1 MNESNNNYA
10 QIEAEFKG
18 ESREPVLNLNE
29 YPENINM
36 NTEQFTK
43 INNNQANSTLAKE
56 SEVSISSQITK
67 EFTGKKKKRPRNQ
80 KSDKQLKNTSIKFK
94 VTCFPNCFCETSEDT
109 SLKKTSEKKAIKKR
123 DNLVK
128 ATLKSPYS
136 SLLKFIKIYG
146 GIEESLKRVN
156 LKNLFGDTE
165 KNQKRLQLSLRDI
178 ICFGEGKEKGKDE
191 GKGDGDGEGNNNILV
206 NKAKPKNKIYFDN
219 ILNSKYLDL
228 ITNYYNNNKFFDFGN
243 EKVHIEEFITFEDF
257 KKEKK
262 KYYEKQEFDEIK
274 IIVLSNFDP
283 KKWKGRKGTK
293 RKKKPKFLVKRE
305 ETKEKGN
312 ISDGVHYANGCETEK
327 QEESSQKSLQ
337 NSSSNNLNSIG
348 YINNQENALYP
359 DENEGNDTSRNNWLF
374 GESDGIEE
382 SDGSVC
388 CEMNS
393 HHKVV
398 SLTEGDVY
406 PDDLPILE
414 EMI

>member
-18 ESREPVLNLNE
+18 ESREPELNLNE

-56 SEVSISSQITK
+56 SEVNISSQITK

-94 VTCFPNCFCETSEDT
+94 VTRFPNCFCETSEDT

-136 SLLKFIKIYG
+136 SFVKFIKIYG

-165 KNQKRLQLSLRDI
+165 NNQKSLQLSLRKI
-178 ICFGEGKEKGKDE
+178 ICF
-191 GKGDGDGEGNNNILV
+191 GEGNNNILV
-206 NKAKPKNKIYFDN
+206 NKAKPKNKIYFEN
-219 ILNSKYLDL
+219 ILDSKYLDL

-243 EKVHIEEFITFEDF
+243 RKVHIEEFITFEDF
-257 KKEKK
+257 KKEEEKKKKKRKKKKEKK
-262 KYYEKQEFDEIK
+262 KYYEKQEFDKIK

-283 KKWKGRKGTK
+283 EKWKGRKGTK

-348 YINNQENALYP
+348 NINNQENALYP
-359 DENEGNDTSRNNWLF
+359 DENEGNDTGQNNRLF

-382 SDGSVC
+382 SDGSVGLEC
-388 CEMNS
+388 SEMNS
-393 HHKVV
+393 V
-398 SLTEGDVY
+398 SLTEWVVY
-406 PDDLPILE
+406 HDDLPILKE
-414 EMI
+414 IMK